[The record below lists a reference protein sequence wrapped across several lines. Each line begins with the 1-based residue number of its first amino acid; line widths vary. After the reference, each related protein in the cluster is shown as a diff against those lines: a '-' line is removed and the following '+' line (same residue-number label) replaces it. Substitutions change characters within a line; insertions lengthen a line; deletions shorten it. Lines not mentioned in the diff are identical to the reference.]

1 MSGPVYGTY
10 PTDDFSRVKRSLQG
24 TPVNLPTAQP
34 GNAGREVGA
43 GGAVKRPKFSPS
55 SRHNSGSNVTIP
67 YPRLFPFKASNPR
80 IGRVDKGDVLF
91 TERPL
96 TTERTLT
103 QNKCGFNSQIGS
115 HSSVLGLDAV
125 NRRLH
130 GSTVDARWVF
140 GVNFCV
146 LKRMHSRTERN
157 NAIRDLKEFQR
168 WSLDGVVLGND
179 DVQTSRG
186 LDASSDIL
194 FNVVVQGPAQV
205 NNGYAMHTVVQGNTS
220 DPGILS
226 HKHPRGSF
234 EAHLSGINTT
244 VNPTTSSVSLNNS
257 KYTGCNTRYPLQ
269 MFDRTP
275 KPLDTLYLCARCFK
289 LGDKTSLGEE
299 NIDIFGVNGKPHTL
313 GDDEEAYFV
322 QYMPSSMREIDGLH
336 STLRG
341 MGNATFKD
349 ATGPIAPDPTTV
361 PFRNVGGGI
370 PKADESKAWHQWRAK
385 TLAGGYAR
393 GLTDVFATILNVN
406 ERVRNISFAH
416 DGSVAMSTHLAPKR
430 TKFYT
435 ADRDGGDVKVLKPL
449 YTMAMFDER
458 ILAISKHVLLV
469 HWKNAN
475 RLNRDTVTIFDT
487 NTSASRTVIQFPGGI
502 RASCLDV
509 SADTKTVVGA
519 YNFKVFVKPFND
531 GLVEFLNTGNGAG
544 GIKKISLPTPTNCVR
559 ISLDGQFFVSSDGG
573 SGTTPANVRV
583 WDIARGHEIK
593 RMNNAVSGSI
603 TALDITDDGSLVV
616 SGGNQGTVTTWSL
629 LGDDDAY
636 HVLSPVT
643 GGADTVSVFFGRASD
658 NNITVTASV
667 GVNAYESNVYKW
679 TLTLPPPP
687 PNAPYHSYDL
697 DDLKHTVGHYTV
709 GRVMDTQAVRS
720 KNHDVGISESSICVT
735 ADVNIRWSLDTIE
748 IGDAD
753 SDLSKHLT
761 QKADPA
767 LTRAYP
773 VSRFSLKPGRT
784 AQPGGL
790 VISAPSAGDA
800 SLDEEIVSGPAA
812 TGEATLSAA
821 TIGSPALAAV
831 SVATAA
837 TAKLPAASPAPVA
850 APTSSRPPAPTPAPT
865 PAPAPAPAPAP
876 TQTLAP
882 PAATASALA
891 PTLVSSPNPVPT
903 RIPDPAPALAR
914 VSTPTAAPRPPRPS
928 APTPTAAPRPPRPPA
943 PTPTAARA
951 PASNPTPVPAP
962 APALPPAPVPSP
974 TGAPAPI
981 ATRSSTPSTSR
992 GKAQAKSR
1000 VQTGGQRPDQAQVA
1014 SVQTEVAAPAPVQ
1027 EVPTSTTYRAPTGGA
1042 SATRSNLSGAN
1053 TGTSVSKEVDRLFN
1067 QLWGS

>member
-146 LKRMHSRTERN
+146 LKRTHSRTERN
-157 NAIRDLKEFQR
+157 NAVRDLKEFQR

-299 NIDIFGVNGKPHTL
+299 NIDIFEVNGKPRVL
-313 GDDEEAYFV
+313 DDDDEAYFV

-341 MGNATFKD
+341 MGDATFKD
-349 ATGPIAPDPTTV
+349 ATGPDPPDPTAV
-361 PFRNVGGGI
+361 PFRNNDDGI
-370 PKADESKAWHQWRAK
+370 PKADESMAWHQWRAK

-393 GLTDVFATILNVN
+393 GLTDVFATILTAN

-416 DGSVAMSTHLAPKR
+416 DGSVAMSTHQAPKR

-435 ADRDGGDVKVLKPL
+435 ADRDGGDVKELKPV
-449 YTMAMFDER
+449 YHMFDQR
-458 ILAISKHVLLV
+458 ILAMSKHVLLV
-469 HWKNAN
+469 LWNNKWNQ
-475 RLNRDTVTIFDT
+475 DTVTIFDT
-487 NTSASRTVIQFPGGI
+487 STSDSRTVIQFPVGI

-509 SADTKTVVGA
+509 SADTKTVVGG
-519 YNFKVFVKPFND
+519 YTKTVVGGYEFKVFVKPFNN
-531 GLVEFLNTGNGAG
+531 GLVQFLTTGTGAG
-544 GIKKISLPTPTNCVR
+544 DIKKILLPTPTNCVR

-573 SGTTPANVRV
+573 TGTTPANVRV

-603 TALDITDDGSLVV
+603 NALDITDDGSLVV
-616 SGGNQGTVTTWSL
+616 SGGYPGTVTTWSL

-643 GGADTVSVFFGRASD
+643 GDGAVSVFFGRASD

-667 GVNAYESNVYKW
+667 GVNAYESKVYKW
-679 TLTLPPPP
+679 TLTLPPP

-720 KNHDVGISESSICVT
+720 KNHDVGISEYSICVT

-753 SDLSKHLT
+753 SDLRKHLT
-761 QKADPA
+761 KTPV
-767 LTRAYP
+767 LELAYP

-784 AQPGGL
+784 VQPGGL
-790 VISAPSAGDA
+790 VIAAPSAGDA
-800 SLDEEIVSGPAA
+800 SLDEEIVGGPAA

-850 APTSSRPPAPTPAPT
+850 APTSARPPAPAPSPAPV
-865 PAPAPAPAPAP
+865 PS
-876 TQTLAP
+876 QTLAP
-882 PAATASALA
+882 PLATTSALA
-891 PTLVSSPNPVPT
+891 PALVSSPNPVPT
-903 RIPDPAPALAR
+903 RIPDPVPALAR
-914 VSTPTAAPRPPRPS
+914 VS
-928 APTPTAAPRPPRPPA
+928 TPTAAPRPPRPPA

-951 PASNPTPVPAP
+951 PASNPTPAPAP

-1042 SATRSNLSGAN
+1042 SATRSSLSGAN